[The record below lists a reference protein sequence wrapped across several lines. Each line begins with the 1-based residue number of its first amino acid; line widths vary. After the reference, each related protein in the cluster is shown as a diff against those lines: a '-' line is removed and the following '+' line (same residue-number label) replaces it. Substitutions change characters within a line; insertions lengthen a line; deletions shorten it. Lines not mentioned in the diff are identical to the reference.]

1 MDRRFALVAFAAG
14 VLWLGAAHARYV
26 SPTPPSGF
34 APGSGG
40 GFVYTPPTPLE
51 QLDSI
56 RKESAGK
63 PTGWYRTP
71 GPTLPGGGGKPPAAM
86 RFGSGAARALAGAV
100 TAARYLN
107 AAGMVVGLAWLAA
120 HCIGRTDAGNF
131 YNKCGGS
138 GEPQPVS
145 DGYEYTWPGTG
156 VRHQMPADAC
166 TAGIAYANSTAAAGR
181 AYVYTGLQ
189 QVSGQY
195 RCGYTL
201 KIQNPDGTTSQLSGS
216 QALTRYATPA
226 CPAGWTVTSS
236 GSCLQFPEIVPMT
249 PEEVADHMELKPL
262 PNVLPAF
269 VPYPL
274 WSPADGSLT
283 PSVFGHP
290 TVVNP
295 NRTYEDATTPSP
307 ETWRQPQ
314 GSPKL
319 NPETGKVEQPVT
331 DWKHK
336 PTDSDPFQMET
347 EPGKV
352 ETTDPEGQTEPG
364 TAEEGEPSTPKPE
377 SETQDLCEKNPDIL
391 ACAHIN
397 PGSLDPVPV
406 QNRDQPLTIDPAGGF
421 GPSSSA
427 CPADRTSQVS
437 FGVVAFPYTPL
448 CQFAEGVRPIVLG
461 LAWLLAGFS
470 FFGLSRKT

>member
-1 MDRRFALVAFAAG
+1 MDRRFALVAFTAG

-71 GPTLPGGGGKPPAAM
+71 GPTLPGGAGKPPAAM
-86 RFGSGAARALAGAV
+86 RFGGGAARALAGA
-100 TAARYLN
+100 AARGLIPGVGL
-107 AAGMVVGLAWLAA
+107 ALGLAWLASN
-120 HCIGRTDAGNF
+120 CFEKRGNQWVRT
-131 YNKCGGS
+131 CGG
-138 GEPQPVS
+138 GGPQPEQSTGQQYRVTPQFAAVTCSGWHTSQNAAMFAAYQCDMESKPSTISLHWPQPTPPVVQGWKFTNPYGTYDYNPPVEVRPDGRCPVGYFVGS
-145 DGYEYTWPGTG
+145 DGTCYEE
-156 VRHQMPADAC
+156 QPA
-166 TAGIAYANSTAAAGR
+166 
-181 AYVYTGLQ
+181 Q
-189 QVSGQY
+189 H
-195 RCGYTL
+195 
-201 KIQNPDGTTSQLSGS
+201 
-216 QALTRYATPA
+216 
-226 CPAGWTVTSS
+226 VTI
-236 GSCLQFPEIVPMT
+236 PEI
-249 PEEVADHMELKPL
+249 EDEMELKPL

-295 NRTYEDATTPSP
+295 NRTYEDSTTPSP
-307 ETWRQPQ
+307 QKWRQPQ

-377 SETQDLCEKNPDIL
+377 SDTQDLCEKNPGIL
-391 ACAHIN
+391 ACAHLN

-406 QNRDQPLTIDPAGGF
+406 HNRDQPLTIDPAGGF